1 MWRTKEKKKN
11 KTHYCVKSIL
21 RSLND
26 RAKIALKQVQLADNM
41 THKLS
46 VFHANYTVHMC
57 KQNYIYKTES
67 KAIVLVENPSCLRTN
82 TVIEKDK
89 KQFICLKWCFFYYEN
104 YHVVVFYNL
113 YGVIYEN

>member
-1 MWRTKEKKKN
+1 
-11 KTHYCVKSIL
+11 
-21 RSLND
+21 
-26 RAKIALKQVQLADNM
+26 M

-82 TVIEKDK
+82 TVINRKGQK
-89 KQFICLKWCFFYYEN
+89 AVYLSKWCFFFYEN

-113 YGVIYEN
+113 YGVINEN